1 MKHLTFKSPL
11 ISELGPYMF
20 MPNSKAASISG
31 LYICYCDYIGKKNAE
46 LYKHALNNVNKDDLS
61 KSLFEL
67 LKTKTKNFTPN
78 SFEVNAVVF
87 SVFRFSDSRLNLSN
101 VYLSELVARLLDI
114 QKSDVLFDFGSGV
127 ASFLSLI
134 AASFDEPLIRHEL
147 RGVEIVSED
156 VVLARMVLE
165 MCDAK
170 YNIENADYLRTDN
183 TQKFYAFDKGYAFPP
198 IGLKAELSAV
208 NINNKELINSR
219 TSTEWFF
226 VLKALESMKEN
237 GKLVVLLPDGALF
250 KASDTQV
257 RKYLLENNL
266 IEGIISLP
274 ANAFNDSNIKLSL
287 LILSKNNKKFKYVD
301 GEEILCDLPIKGL
314 NSEEAATD
322 LLTAYNLQDVKK
334 YEIKNVE
341 NVYYNLSLNSIIEN
355 ECNDVLPE
363 LSSVAEVI
371 RGCNLTLAN
380 FKDEIFDGDSN
391 YQILTSSDIGD
402 TGIVNYPKLVNIGG
416 GKKYDKF
423 VLQKG
428 DVVITTKSTRV
439 KVAVINHD
447 PVKKIVVTGGMIII
461 RPHEKDLDGTYF
473 KLYLDSTKGRKAL
486 SAIQKGTTIVTVSF
500 ENLLRLKVDLPPID
514 KQLDIASHYKIMNSK
529 IEAAKRE
536 IDLMEQEM
544 NNYIN
549 KSIK

>member
-287 LILSKNNKKFKYVD
+287 LILSKNNK
-301 GEEILCDLPIKGL
+301 
-314 NSEEAATD
+314 
-322 LLTAYNLQDVKK
+322 
-334 YEIKNVE
+334 
-341 NVYYNLSLNSIIEN
+341 
-355 ECNDVLPE
+355 
-363 LSSVAEVI
+363 
-371 RGCNLTLAN
+371 
-380 FKDEIFDGDSN
+380 
-391 YQILTSSDIGD
+391 
-402 TGIVNYPKLVNIGG
+402 
-416 GKKYDKF
+416 
-423 VLQKG
+423 
-428 DVVITTKSTRV
+428 
-439 KVAVINHD
+439 
-447 PVKKIVVTGGMIII
+447 
-461 RPHEKDLDGTYF
+461 
-473 KLYLDSTKGRKAL
+473 
-486 SAIQKGTTIVTVSF
+486 
-500 ENLLRLKVDLPPID
+500 
-514 KQLDIASHYKIMNSK
+514 
-529 IEAAKRE
+529 
-536 IDLMEQEM
+536 
-544 NNYIN
+544 
-549 KSIK
+549 